1 MSLGSVRNN
10 KRIITNGLRTN
21 LADAAQSVAQ
31 LNQIGVEI
39 TSWRHLH
46 LGVVLLGADADARN
60 RFRVP
65 ARNEIEK
72 RREQHV
78 GDACLV
84 S

>member
-46 LGVVLLGADADARN
+46 LGVVLLGADADPGHWFLIPDRN
-60 RFRVP
+60 NHFFNKMKKK
-65 ARNEIEK
+65 NE
-72 RREQHV
+72 
-78 GDACLV
+78 
-84 S
+84 